1 MAAEEAGRAT
11 VSGRVVV
18 FGGSGVLG
26 SRVCA
31 KFAAAGCDV
40 LSVSRSGARAPWWPG
55 TVRSTAVDV
64 AACDTDRLRRAVS
77 GADVVVN
84 AAAVV
89 WHTTED
95 AMRALHMGFVDR
107 LIDVL
112 ADTGPRLVQLGSS
125 YEYGP
130 AAFGVPTTED
140 DVASPTSFYG
150 LSKRYSTEAI
160 RRAAQERRLNGV
172 VLRVANVAGPG
183 AGGNSL
189 PGMVARQLAAGA
201 TELRLSPL
209 TCWRDYVD
217 VRDVV
222 DAVLAAATAPAD
234 VSGQVFNIGGGSA
247 VAVRELVDQLIE
259 LSGVPAR
266 IVERADRPV
275 LEPMPWQQ
283 LDISRARELL
293 GWRPVLRLEE
303 SLTDLLSAERR
314 SLEEGAAA

>member
-1 MAAEEAGRAT
+1 M
-11 VSGRVVV
+11 VVL
-18 FGGSGVLG
+18 GGNGVLG

-31 KFAAAGCDV
+31 QFAAAGCSV
-40 LSVSRSGARAPWWPG
+40 LSVSRSGARAPWWPDA
-55 TVRSTAVDV
+55 VRSTALDLS
-64 AACDTDRLRRAVS
+64 AGDTEGLRRTLS

-89 WHTTED
+89 WRTTEA
-95 AMRALHMGFVDR
+95 AMRALHMEFVDR

-112 ADTGPRLVQLGSS
+112 AESGPRLVQLGSS

-130 AAFGVPTTED
+130 AEFGAPTTED
-140 DVASPTSFYG
+140 DLAAPASFYG
-150 LSKRYSTEAI
+150 MTKRYSTEAV
-160 RRAAQERRLNGV
+160 RSAAQEYRLNGV

-189 PGMVARQLAAGA
+189 PGMVARQLTAGA
-201 TELRLSPL
+201 TQLRLSPL

-222 DAVLAAATAPAD
+222 DAVLAAADPTAD
-234 VSGQVFNIGGGSA
+234 VSGQVINIGGGAA
-247 VAVRELVDQLIE
+247 VAVRDLVDRLIQ

-266 IVERADRPV
+266 IVELADRPV

-283 LDISRARELL
+283 LDISRARDLL
-293 GWRPVLRLEE
+293 GWRPVRHLHE
-303 SLTDLLSAERR
+303 SLTDLLAAERR
-314 SLEEGAAA
+314 SRAGEAAA